1 MTLPTTPILL
11 ASDPRTGLAPILRA
25 LGLVVVGQVPQTA
38 GAAAGQT
45 AHRVVTGV
53 PGPAVDRT
61 LGVMA
66 HPGRRT
72 SGSIGITSRDRGSH
86 TSNSI
91 RGDPHSPSSDLSVC
105 HHRVMVGD
113 SLDLAHLRPVM
124 DKEIGGHKAPDRH
137 DHRDVA
143 SADALDVIQ
152 TSMTEP
158 LEVGVWFVVR
168 RVVILPFTHGRSQHK
183 VRVTS
188 PRLCHLEVLRPTLP
202 RETPRGARGMAN
214 GPRRRT
220 TTALSPSRLRP
231 TGPLCP
237 VPLASCFVSPF
248 YPV

>member
-1 MTLPTTPILL
+1 MSTGRVRVIEILPTTPLL
-11 ASDPRTGLAPILRA
+11 ASDPRTGLAPTLRV
-25 LGLVVVGQVPQTA
+25 LGLIVVGQVSQTA

-45 AHRVVTGV
+45 AHRVVTEV
-53 PGPAVDRT
+53 PGPAIDRM

-86 TSNSI
+86 TRTSTK
-91 RGDPHSPSSDLSVC
+91 DDLHSPSSDLSVR

-113 SLDLAHLRPVM
+113 SLDLAHLRPIM
-124 DKEIGGHKAPDRH
+124 DKEIGGHRAPDRH

-143 SADALDVIQ
+143 SVDALDVIQ
-152 TSMTEP
+152 TSMTKS
-158 LEVGVWFVVR
+158 LEVGVLFVVK
-168 RVVILPFTHGRSQHK
+168 RVVILPSTHGRSQHK

-188 PRLCHLEVLRPTLP
+188 PHLCHLEVLRPTVL
-202 RETPRGARGMAN
+202 RETPSGARGKAS

-237 VPLASCFVSPF
+237 V
-248 YPV
+248 